1 MMGTLPSRAA
11 WTLVVLLLG
20 LLVVGCGDD
29 EEDQEGSVQPQGG
42 ELEVTLGTKDFT
54 EAFIVGE
61 LYAQALEFKGINVNL
76 RKDIGSTEVIDKELQ
91 SGAIDGYPEYLGV
104 ALTVAAGQ
112 DDAGS
117 TAEETYDLAKEFYAS
132 RGQAIS
138 EQTSF
143 ENVDAIATTQ
153 YFAQRRG
160 LATVGDLKELSGF
173 TLGARPEF
181 EARQQG
187 LAGMRD
193 TYGLDNV
200 KFKEVP
206 IGEQYRALDRNEI
219 EAANVFTTDGQL
231 GSGSYKLLEDE
242 ERVFGFQHVALVID
256 EEKLE
261 QLGGNKFMRIINDVN
276 VRLTTSAMIQMNRD
290 VEVDG
295 QDPAVVADRFLRTA
309 GLLEGRGS

>member
-1 MMGTLPSRAA
+1 MRRFVLP
-11 WTLVVLLLG
+11 LLLAG
-20 LLVVGCGDD
+20 LLAAGCGDD
-29 EEDQEGSVQPQGG
+29 EADREGSVQPQGG

-61 LYAQALEFKGINVNL
+61 LYSQALEFKGINVNL

-104 ALTVAAGQ
+104 AVTVAAGQ
-112 DDAGS
+112 DDAGT
-117 TAEETYDLAKEFYAS
+117 TAEETYELAREFYAS
-132 RGQAIS
+132 RGQVIS

-160 LATVGDLKELSGF
+160 LATVGDLQELSSF
-173 TLGARPEF
+173 KLGARPEF

-193 TYGLDNV
+193 VYGLENAE
-200 KFKEVP
+200 FQEIA
-206 IGEQYRALDRNEI
+206 IGEQYRALDRKEI
-219 EAANVFTTDGQL
+219 DAANVFTTDGQL
-231 GSGSYKLLEDE
+231 GSGSYKVLEDD
-242 ERVFGFQHVALVID
+242 ERVFGFQHVALVIGED
-256 EEKLE
+256 KLE
-261 QLGGNKFMRIINDVN
+261 ELGGNKFMSVINDVN
-276 VRLTTSAMIQMNRD
+276 GRLTTSAMIQMNRD

-295 QDPAVVADRFLRTA
+295 QDPGIVAERFLRSA
-309 GLLEGRGS
+309 GLLEGRGG